1 MSYRKHV
8 NDKFPRNK
16 FTAHKIRVKKSQ
28 SHECFFIIVELLRVL
43 CYYIY
48 LPGFG
53 FIFWDNFLIEIY
65 LGKSKK
71 YMKFFSAWKFIIVGV
86 AKA

>member
-16 FTAHKIRVKKSQ
+16 FTAHKIRVKKLQ

-53 FIFWDNFLIEIY
+53 FIF
-65 LGKSKK
+65 
-71 YMKFFSAWKFIIVGV
+71 
-86 AKA
+86 